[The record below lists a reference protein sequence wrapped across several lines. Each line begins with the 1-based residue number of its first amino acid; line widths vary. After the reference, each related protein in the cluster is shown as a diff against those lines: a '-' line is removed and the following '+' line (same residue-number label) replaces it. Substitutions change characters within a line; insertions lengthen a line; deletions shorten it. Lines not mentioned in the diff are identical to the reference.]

1 MIVHLPETTA
11 NDVGKRLV
19 KLRDEGGAVTLG
31 RVLTLIIRVGEDDLE
46 ESVQAANDAS
56 REHPCRVIVVSP
68 AGDRDAGSRLDAEI
82 RVGGDAGASEVIL
95 LRPSGPMVDHVDT
108 LVTPLILPDVPIVVW
123 WPVDA
128 PEVPSTDL
136 LGSMAHR
143 RVTDSTKDADGEAML
158 RRLAA
163 HHEPGDTD
171 LAWARV
177 TLWRG
182 LIAAALDQPPY
193 DTVTEVAIEGE
204 TGHASIDLLA
214 AWLRLRLRCPVTVT
228 RKDDADAITRVE
240 LVRKGGSIVF
250 DRPDGRVVTISQPEQ
265 PDRRVALPIRLL
277 NEALAEELRRLD
289 PDEAFGQV
297 LTKGLARLDEAA

>member
-46 ESVQAANDAS
+46 EAVEAANDAS

-68 AGDRDAGSRLDAEI
+68 TGRSNAAARLDAEI

-95 LRPSGPMVDHVDT
+95 LRPTGPIADHVDT
-108 LVTPLILPDVPIVVW
+108 LVTPLLLPDVPIVVW
-123 WPVDA
+123 WPENA
-128 PEVPSTDL
+128 PEDPSADL
-136 LGSMAHR
+136 LGAIAHR
-143 RVTDSTKDADGEAML
+143 RVTDSTKEKGGEAML

-163 HHEPGDTD
+163 EHQPGDTD

-193 DTVTEVAIEGE
+193 EPVSSVTIEGE
-204 TGHASIDLLA
+204 VGHTSIDLLA
-214 AWLRLRLRCPVTVT
+214 AWLRLRLRCPVTVE
-228 RKDDADAITRVE
+228 RHRDADAITRVR
-240 LVRKGGSIVF
+240 LDRKSGPIVF
-250 DRPDGRVVTISQPEQ
+250 DRPDGRVVTISQPGQ
-265 PDRRVALPIRLL
+265 PDRHVALPIRLL

-289 PDEAFGQV
+289 PDEMFGEV
-297 LTKGLARLDEAA
+297 LTKGLAKLDAA